1 MADNPCTC
9 VADFNVKLAP
19 HNTRIV
25 ETLGFPRDGSPAF
38 TRPAITTEKIESRKR
53 GGPAIAVPS
62 FCPFCGTPYQGHGAP
77 ASAKPAIGESD
88 RYEEALAAVREAQKP
103 SCSFVQRTL
112 RIGYNEAARYIERMQ
127 AAGLVSAPDNCGAR
141 RWIGE
146 ARP

>member
-1 MADNPCTC
+1 MSAGCTC
-9 VADFNVKLAP
+9 VADFNAKLAP

-25 ETLGFPRDGSPAF
+25 ETLGIPRDGSPAF
-38 TRPAITTEKIESRKR
+38 TRPTITTEKIESRKR
-53 GGPAIAVPS
+53 GGPAIVIPT
-62 FCPFCGTPYQGHGAP
+62 FCPFCGSRYEPEP
-77 ASAKPAIGESD
+77 AKPAIGEGD

-112 RIGYNEAARYIERMQ
+112 RIGYNEAARYVERME

-146 ARP
+146 AR

>member
-1 MADNPCTC
+1 MSAGCTC

-38 TRPAITTEKIESRKR
+38 TRPTIATEKIESRKR
-53 GGPAIAVPS
+53 GGPAIAVPT
-62 FCPFCGTPYQGHGAP
+62 FCPFCGSRYEAEP
-77 ASAKPAIGESD
+77 AKPAIGEGD

-112 RIGYNEAARYIERMQ
+112 RIGYNEAARYVERMQ

-146 ARP
+146 PR